1 MKEKAMS
8 DAQDEIKSKLGLKS
22 GGRTIRVWS
31 ILLVV
36 FAILIAAFVFWQAPR
51 SDQDALGYRFA
62 PVARGDLTV
71 AINAT
76 GSVEPTSMVDISS
89 ELSGTI
95 AEVFVD
101 FNDVI
106 ASGEVLARLDTSK
119 LEAQVEVQRANL
131 RSAEARLERARV
143 NLDEAQST
151 AERTRALGDRG
162 VATGQSVFAAEAAL
176 ARAVA
181 ELKIAEADVSVAT
194 ANLLLTETDL
204 THACICSPV
213 EGIVLHRTINPG
225 QTISAAMSAPVLFTI
240 AEDLTE
246 MELQLA
252 VDEADI
258 ARLVAGQPATF
269 EVDAYDDT
277 PFPAT
282 VRHIR
287 FAPETVDGVVTYTVI
302 LDIENEDLA
311 LRPGMTAVADIVVNE
326 VTDTLLIPNAALR
339 FVPRIEQEPTSDED
353 SGGGLLSMILP
364 TPPTRSTAPRS
375 SSSVWVLRDGEP
387 VEIQIV
393 AGDTDG
399 RFTEI
404 QDGLQEG
411 DQVIVGQDA

>member
-1 MKEKAMS
+1 MT
-8 DAQDEIKSKLGLKS
+8 DAQDEIKSTLGLKS
-22 GGRTIRVWS
+22 GRRKVRVWPV
-31 ILLVV
+31 LLVL
-36 FAILIAAFVFWQAPR
+36 FAIVVGAFVLWQAPG

-101 FNDVI
+101 FNDVV

-143 NLDEAQST
+143 NLEEARST

-162 VATGQSVFAAEAAL
+162 VGSDQSVIAADAAL
-176 ARAVA
+176 ARAMA
-181 ELKIAEADVSVAT
+181 ELEIAEADVSVAT
-194 ANLLLTETDL
+194 ANLLLAETDL
-204 THACICSPV
+204 IHACICSPV
-213 EGIVLHRTINPG
+213 DGIVLNRTINPG

-258 ARLVAGQPATF
+258 ARLVAGQTATF

-326 VTDTLLIPNAALR
+326 VTDTLLVPNAALR
-339 FVPRIEQEPTSDED
+339 FVPRIEQEPTTDED
-353 SGGGLLSMILP
+353 AGGGLLSMILP
-364 TPPTRSTAPRS
+364 TPPTSSTAPRS

-387 VEIQIV
+387 VEIEIV

-404 QDGLQEG
+404 RDGLQES
-411 DQVIVGQDA
+411 DQVIVGQDG

>member
-1 MKEKAMS
+1 MT
-8 DAQDEIKSKLGLKS
+8 DAQDEIKSTLGLKS
-22 GGRTIRVWS
+22 GRTKVRVWPV
-31 ILLVV
+31 LLVL
-36 FAILIAAFVFWQAPR
+36 FAIVVGAFVLWQAPG

-101 FNDVI
+101 FNDVV

-162 VATGQSVFAAEAAL
+162 ASSDQSVIAADAAL
-176 ARAVA
+176 ARALA
-181 ELKIAEADVSVAT
+181 ELEIAEADVSVAT
-194 ANLLLTETDL
+194 ANLLLAETDL

-213 EGIVLHRTINPG
+213 DGIVLNRTINPG

-326 VTDTLLIPNAALR
+326 VTDTLLVPNAALR
-339 FVPRIEQEPTSDED
+339 FVPRIEQEPTTDED
-353 SGGGLLSMILP
+353 AGGGLLSMILP

-387 VEIQIV
+387 VEIEIV

-404 QDGLQEG
+404 QEGLQEG
-411 DQVIVGQDA
+411 DQVIVGQDG

>member
-1 MKEKAMS
+1 
-8 DAQDEIKSKLGLKS
+8 
-22 GGRTIRVWS
+22 
-31 ILLVV
+31 
-36 FAILIAAFVFWQAPR
+36 
-51 SDQDALGYRFA
+51 
-62 PVARGDLTV
+62 
-71 AINAT
+71 
-76 GSVEPTSMVDISS
+76 
-89 ELSGTI
+89 
-95 AEVFVD
+95 
-101 FNDVI
+101 
-106 ASGEVLARLDTSK
+106 
-119 LEAQVEVQRANL
+119 
-131 RSAEARLERARV
+131 
-143 NLDEAQST
+143 
-151 AERTRALGDRG
+151 
-162 VATGQSVFAAEAAL
+162 
-176 ARAVA
+176 
-181 ELKIAEADVSVAT
+181 
-194 ANLLLTETDL
+194 
-204 THACICSPV
+204 
-213 EGIVLHRTINPG
+213 
-225 QTISAAMSAPVLFTI
+225 VLFTI

-258 ARLVAGQPATF
+258 ARLVAGQPASF

-311 LRPGMTAVADIVVNE
+311 LRPGMTAVADIVVND
-326 VTDTLLIPNAALR
+326 VTNTLLVPNAALR
-339 FVPRIEQEPTSDED
+339 FVPRIEPEPATDD
-353 SGGGLLSMILP
+353 DAGGGLLSMILP

-411 DQVIVGQDA
+411 DQVIVGQDG

>member
-1 MKEKAMS
+1 MT
-8 DAQDEIKSKLGLKS
+8 DAQDEIKSTLGLKS
-22 GGRTIRVWS
+22 GRRKVRVWPV
-31 ILLVV
+31 LLVL
-36 FAILIAAFVFWQAPR
+36 FAIVVGAFVLWQAPG
-51 SDQDALGYRFA
+51 SDQDALGYRLA

-101 FNDVI
+101 FNDVV

-119 LEAQVEVQRANL
+119 LEAQVAVQRANM

-143 NLDEAQST
+143 NLNEAQST

-162 VATGQSVFAAEAAL
+162 VGSDQSVIAADAAL
-176 ARAVA
+176 ARALA
-181 ELKIAEADVSVAT
+181 ELEIAEADVSVAT
-194 ANLLLTETDL
+194 ANLLLAETDL

-213 EGIVLHRTINPG
+213 DGIVLNRTINPG

-258 ARLVAGQPATF
+258 ARLVAGQSASF

-326 VTDTLLIPNAALR
+326 VASTLLVPNAALR
-339 FVPRIEQEPTSDED
+339 FVPRIEQEPTTDDEA
-353 SGGGLLSMILP
+353 GGGLLSMILP
-364 TPPTRSTAPRS
+364 SPPTRSTAPRS

-387 VEIQIV
+387 VEIEIV

-404 QDGLQEG
+404 RGGLQEG
-411 DQVIVGQDA
+411 DQVIVGQDG

>member
-1 MKEKAMS
+1 MT
-8 DAQDEIKSKLGLKS
+8 DAQDEIKSTLGLKS
-22 GGRTIRVWS
+22 GRTKVRVWPV
-31 ILLVV
+31 LLVL
-36 FAILIAAFVFWQAPR
+36 FAIVVGAFVLWQAPG

-101 FNDVI
+101 FNDVV

-143 NLDEAQST
+143 NLEEARST

-162 VATGQSVFAAEAAL
+162 VGSDQSVIAADAAL
-176 ARAVA
+176 ARAMA
-181 ELKIAEADVSVAT
+181 ELEIAEADVSVAT
-194 ANLLLTETDL
+194 ANLLLAETDL
-204 THACICSPV
+204 IHACICSPV
-213 EGIVLHRTINPG
+213 DGIVLNRTINPG

-258 ARLVAGQPATF
+258 ARLVAGQTATF

-326 VTDTLLIPNAALR
+326 VTDTLLVPNAALR
-339 FVPRIEQEPTSDED
+339 FVPRIEQEPTTDED
-353 SGGGLLSMILP
+353 AGGGLLSMILP
-364 TPPTRSTAPRS
+364 TPPTSSTAPRS

-387 VEIQIV
+387 VEIEIV

-404 QDGLQEG
+404 RDGLQES
-411 DQVIVGQDA
+411 DQVIVGQDG

>member
-1 MKEKAMS
+1 MT
-8 DAQDEIKSKLGLKS
+8 DAQDEIKSTLGLKS
-22 GGRTIRVWS
+22 GRTKVRVWPV
-31 ILLVV
+31 LLVL
-36 FAILIAAFVFWQAPR
+36 FAIVVGAFVLWQAPG

-101 FNDVI
+101 FNDVV

-143 NLDEAQST
+143 NLEEARST

-162 VATGQSVFAAEAAL
+162 VGSDQSVIAADAAL
-176 ARAVA
+176 ARAMA
-181 ELKIAEADVSVAT
+181 ELEIAEADVSVAT
-194 ANLLLTETDL
+194 ANLLLAETDL
-204 THACICSPV
+204 IHACICSPV
-213 EGIVLHRTINPG
+213 DGIVLNRTINPG

-258 ARLVAGQPATF
+258 ARLVAGQTATF

-326 VTDTLLIPNAALR
+326 VTDTLLVPNAALR
-339 FVPRIEQEPTSDED
+339 FVPRIEQEPTTDED
-353 SGGGLLSMILP
+353 AGGGLLSMILP
-364 TPPTRSTAPRS
+364 TPPTSSTAPRS

-387 VEIQIV
+387 VEIEIV

-404 QDGLQEG
+404 RDGLQE
-411 DQVIVGQDA
+411 ATR

>member
-1 MKEKAMS
+1 MT
-8 DAQDEIKSKLGLKS
+8 DAQDEIKSTLGLKS
-22 GGRTIRVWS
+22 GRTKVRVWPV
-31 ILLVV
+31 LLVL
-36 FAILIAAFVFWQAPR
+36 FAIVVGAFVLWQAPG

-101 FNDVI
+101 FNDVV

-143 NLDEAQST
+143 NLDEAQTT

-162 VATGQSVFAAEAAL
+162 ASSDQSVIAADSAL
-176 ARAVA
+176 ARALA
-181 ELKIAEADVSVAT
+181 ELEIAEADVSVAT
-194 ANLLLTETDL
+194 ANLLLAETDL
-204 THACICSPV
+204 IHACICSPV
-213 EGIVLHRTINPG
+213 DGIVLNRTINRG

-326 VTDTLLIPNAALR
+326 VASTLLVPNAALR
-339 FVPRIEQEPTSDED
+339 FVPRIEQEPTTDDEA
-353 SGGGLLSMILP
+353 GGGLLSMILP
-364 TPPTRSTAPRS
+364 SPPTRSTAPRS
-375 SSSVWVLRDGEP
+375 SSSVWVLQDGEP
-387 VEIQIV
+387 VDIEIV

-404 QDGLQEG
+404 QEGLQEG
-411 DQVIVGQDA
+411 DQVIVGQDG